1 MADLTI
7 GLGPGFTAGEDVD
20 YVIETKRGHYLGR
33 KIEKGSAIPNTG
45 VPGLIGGYGKERV
58 MHAPCAGVFRREKEI
73 GDWVE
78 AGQRIGYIQREKE
91 NIGVYTQISGVVRG
105 ILQDGF
111 EVTEYFKLADVD
123 PRKESQ
129 AHCALIS
136 DKARCIAG
144 GVLELVCAWEK
155 GILGKKQLHE
165 TL

>member
-1 MADLTI
+1 MDDATNWRI
-7 GLGPGFTAGEDVD
+7 RKMPKAPVAPG
-20 YVIETKRGHYLGR
+20 
-33 KIEKGSAIPNTG
+33 
-45 VPGLIGGYGKERV
+45 
-58 MHAPCAGVFRREKEI
+58 
-73 GDWVE
+73 
-78 AGQRIGYIQREKE
+78 
-91 NIGVYTQISGVVRG
+91 
-105 ILQDGF
+105 
-111 EVTEYFKLADVD
+111 DVD